1 MPPLVPTLH
10 ALFSQPVPS
19 TLVQRAYPSDA
30 LAKDIRDDLI
40 TWIAEQGLAGDREAA
55 EWVLLCTIAKV

>member
-1 MPPLVPTLH
+1 MPSLVPTLH
-10 ALFSQPVPS
+10 VLFSQPVPS
-19 TLVQRAYPSDA
+19 TLVPRTYPSDA
-30 LAKDIRDDLI
+30 LAKGIRDDLI